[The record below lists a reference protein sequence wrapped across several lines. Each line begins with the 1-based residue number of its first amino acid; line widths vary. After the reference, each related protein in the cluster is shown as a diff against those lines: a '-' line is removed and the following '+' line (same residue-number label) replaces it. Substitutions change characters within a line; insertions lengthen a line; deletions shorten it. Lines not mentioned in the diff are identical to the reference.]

1 MKKEY
6 KLHGRRSVYQI
17 ALTSYPGKRA
27 MTDLENQLKV
37 RLTKHDGH
45 TVKFTQQ
52 QAGNLPWFS
61 IDKLHRATLQGN
73 VVQKWHLK
81 LHNFR
86 THWNRAWSGMTCA
99 WLKISVAEDCYIR
112 IKITYDKE
120 KRRKTKKLYNN
131 KQRKKKVYMHAPQ
144 TGIFTPEFVRES
156 ANSCNAYR
164 LFATKRS
171 TLGHLFD
178 HSLTYSLTHSLTQQQ
193 TDMPNANVCSNNS
206 FPRDA
211 GGEWG
216 VGECGP
222 RLHAHSHLAVG
233 WG

>member
-27 MTDLENQLKV
+27 MTDLKNQLKV

-61 IDKLHRATLQGN
+61 IDKLDRATLRGN
-73 VVQKWHLK
+73 VAQKWHLK
-81 LHNFR
+81 IHNFR

-120 KRRKTKKLYNN
+120 KRRKSKKIYSN
-131 KQRKKKVYMHAPQ
+131 KQRKKKVTCMPHKPGLLLLNLSVSLQLVAML
-144 TGIFTPEFVRES
+144 TVCLRL
-156 ANSCNAYR
+156 NAA
-164 LFATKRS
+164 LWATYSR
-171 TLGHLFD
+171 TH
-178 HSLTYSLTHSLTQQQ
+178 SLTHSLTHSA
-193 TDMPNANVCSNNS
+193 AN
-206 FPRDA
+206 R
-211 GGEWG
+211 
-216 VGECGP
+216 
-222 RLHAHSHLAVG
+222 HAQCQCVLQ
-233 WG
+233 